1 MEDPRIEAAWK
12 RFQSRLDT
20 ALPHEVTQELRD
32 LFVPDH
38 VIEELLR
45 RHDVETTRIASLRE
59 PLALGREN
67 TLPWYTGPRAEDKNW
82 PAFEGILRRALGAD
96 SAQKIDEASTK
107 VVAMLDHPATPAFR
121 SRGLVVGHVQSGK
134 TSNFTGVVCKA
145 ADRGYRMF
153 IVLSGIHNSLRRQTQ
168 ARLIRD
174 VVNLNPPLWHQITSP
189 ERDFVPPPNAQSFLA
204 SKDQRLLLVVK
215 KNAVVLRKLRD
226 WLEQAQEQLGNCP
239 TLIIDDEA
247 DQATLAT
254 RRINP
259 LIRDVITRLPKVC
272 YVGYTATPF
281 ANLLSDPLD
290 HEDFYPRDFILSL
303 PRGAE
308 YQGPETLFGRHPL
321 DGEDPAEVPGGLDM
335 IRTIP
340 DDELD
345 DLRPKKQAAASGFA
359 PVVTRSLRRAA
370 LWFWLA
376 TAARHSRGQQ
386 DQHSSMLVHAH
397 SDTRVHDSYGPPLRA
412 LQEEVAVGLADRDTA
427 LLEELRLLWEDE
439 TARVDPSGF
448 GNLAV
453 GFDEVLDHLDGVV
466 KRTRI
471 VMDHYRSNDRLD
483 YDSGPVNVIAVGGN
497 TLSRGLTLEG
507 LVVSFFVRSSNV
519 YDTLLQMGRWFGYRP
534 GYGDLPRI
542 FMPDETR
549 RWFMHLA
556 TVEEE
561 MRKEID
567 RYLTEHKSPL
577 ELAVRI
583 RCHPKMRVTAPSKA
597 GAAVRTAA
605 SYGGQLVETR
615 YFPCLPVDDAL
626 KWHERNAD
634 AVLGFLA
641 AASTDGRVDRTVKP
655 GRALWRE
662 VPLTRVLDFIGAY
675 QFHPKS
681 VDASA
686 DLMVEYIRRRNES
699 GALASWNVGVIG
711 NAVGADSTPL
721 SLPNGITVAPVTRTR
736 LAASASD
743 EVADIKT
750 LTGSRDEA
758 LDLKI
763 PQSEG
768 SVNRS
773 RLQELRVQQQPERGL
788 VMLYP
793 IDARSE
799 VPVRK
804 HNGEEKK
811 IEGRAPLDAPGD
823 IVWGAALVFPRPS
836 KGGRELAVEYDYVA
850 ADLRQVFPSAGED
863 DSEDVSVLYQ
873 DLDSD
878 AEGSA

>member
-1 MEDPRIEAAWK
+1 MGDPRIEAAWK
-12 RFQSRLDT
+12 RFQHRLDT

-59 PLALGREN
+59 PLAIGREN
-67 TLPWYTGPRAEDKNW
+67 TLPWYTGPRADDKNW
-82 PAFEGILRRALGAD
+82 PAFEGILRSGLGEDA
-96 SAQKIDEASTK
+96 AIKIDEASTR
-107 VVAMLDHPATPAFR
+107 VVAMLDHPATPTFR

-174 VVNLNPPLWHQITSP
+174 VVDRNRPLWHQITST
-189 ERDFVPPPNAQSFLA
+189 EHDFVPPPNAQSFLA

-215 KNAVVLRKLRD
+215 KNAFVLRKLRD

-254 RRINP
+254 RKINP
-259 LIRDVITRLPKVC
+259 LIRDVITRLPKSC

-281 ANLLSDPLD
+281 ANLLSDPMD

-303 PRGAE
+303 PRGVD

-335 IRTIP
+335 IRSVP

-345 DLRPKKQAAASGFA
+345 DLRPKKLSGSAGFK
-359 PVVTRSLRRAA
+359 PTVTASLRRAA

-376 TAARHSRGQQ
+376 TAVRHSRGHQ

-397 SDTRVHDSYGPPLRA
+397 SDTRVHDSYKAPLTMLRDEVSAGLMAGDAA
-412 LQEEVAVGLADRDTA
+412 LV
-427 LLEELRLLWEDE
+427 EELRLIWAEE
-439 TARVDPSGF
+439 STRVGPERF
-448 GNLAV
+448 GHPEPL
-453 GFDEVLDHLDGVV
+453 FEELLQHLGDVV
-466 KRTRI
+466 TSTKI

-534 GYGDLPRI
+534 GYEDLPRI

-567 RYLTEHKSPL
+567 RYLSEHKSPL

-583 RCHPKMRVTAPSKA
+583 RCHPKMRVTAPAKA
-597 GAAVRTAA
+597 GSAVRTAA

-615 YFPCLPVDDAL
+615 YFPVLPPARAAKWHSDNDDAVQTFL
-626 KWHERNAD
+626 KTVA
-634 AVLGFLA
+634 G
-641 AASTDGRVDRTVKP
+641 DGRADLNVKA
-655 GRALWRE
+655 GRALWRD
-662 VPLTRVLDFIGAY
+662 VPREHVLDFIDSY
-675 QFHPKS
+675 RFHQKS

-686 DLMVEYIRRRNES
+686 DLMSEYIRRRNES
-699 GALASWNVGVIG
+699 GALTTWNVGVVG
-711 NAVGADSTPL
+711 NATATGSTSV
-721 SLPNGITVAPVTRTR
+721 SLPGGISLAAVTRTR
-736 LAASASD
+736 LATTSVTAD
-743 EVADIKT
+743 EDADIKT

-758 LDLKI
+758 LDLVV
-763 PQSEG
+763 PAGDEP
-768 SVNRS
+768 VNRTL
-773 RLQELRVQQQPERGL
+773 LQDLRVRQQPERGL
-788 VMLYP
+788 VLLYP

-804 HNGEEKK
+804 KK

-823 IVWGAALVFPRPS
+823 VVWGVALVFPRPS
-836 KGGRELAVEYDYVA
+836 KGGSELAVEYDYLA
-850 ADLRQVFPSAGED
+850 ADLRRVFPSAGED
-863 DSEDVSVLYQ
+863 ESEDVAVLEQ

-878 AEGSA
+878 ADAVS